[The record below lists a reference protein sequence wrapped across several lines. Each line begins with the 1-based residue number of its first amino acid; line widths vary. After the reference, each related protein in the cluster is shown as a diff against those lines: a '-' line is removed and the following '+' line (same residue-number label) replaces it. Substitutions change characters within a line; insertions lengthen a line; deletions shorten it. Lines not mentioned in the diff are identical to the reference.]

1 MRRYAVESARFLDA
15 GAFYAAK
22 IARFLMGTLCEGEP
36 SKTVLFLKHRR
47 VLCEKAVE
55 NALFLHIAAKEQ
67 SHFFHFTHFRPARG
81 FRFPVNTGSRQAGL
95 QPFARL
101 FPDGEG

>member
-15 GAFYAAK
+15 GTFYVAK
-22 IARFLMGTLCEGEP
+22 IAGFLMGTLCEGEP
-36 SKTVLFLKHRR
+36 SKTV
-47 VLCEKAVE
+47 
-55 NALFLHIAAKEQ
+55 LFLHIAAKEQ

>member
-15 GAFYAAK
+15 GTFYAK
-22 IARFLMGTLCEGEP
+22 RL
-36 SKTVLFLKHRR
+36 SK
-47 VLCEKAVE
+47 